1 MRTSKTP
8 NLIQAVFPVVFLIVL
23 LSLNV
28 MYFED
33 PLGGSNQT
41 ALFIAA
47 TVGGLIGWRNR
58 VPWQTMQQK
67 IVHTIH
73 SALPSILILFM
84 IGALSGAWMISG
96 VIPMMIYYGVD
107 LMHPSY
113 FLLAS
118 VLICSIVSLATGSSW
133 STIATIGVAIIGVGN
148 AFGLTPGLV
157 AGAIISG
164 AYFGDKMSPL
174 SDTTNLAPAIAGTD
188 LFTHIRYM
196 TLTTGPTMI
205 LTLLIFGIIGLFH
218 MDNSGAVDTEFI
230 KEGISATFNTS
241 PLLLLVPLL
250 LILIIV
256 KKVPPIPAM
265 IAGTALGILFALLF
279 QADLLNRMLSEG
291 SFQNKYQLLLQSVFG
306 GMSLQ
311 TGIGEVDELLSTGGM
326 RGMLDTVF
334 LILAALAFGGVMEA
348 CGFLK
353 KVTRTFLQFI
363 NGQTSLVGTTLLTCI
378 FFNITACDQY
388 LSIVIPGKMLQK
400 LYREKGLKP
409 EVLSRALEDSATVTS
424 VLVPWNS
431 CGATQAKVLGVPTLE
446 YLPYCFFNLIS
457 PFMNL
462 FITAVNYKIRKMT
475 KKTVEPL
482 ENHSPES

>member
-1 MRTSKTP
+1 MTKSP
-8 NLIQAVFPVVFLIVL
+8 NLLQAFLPVVLLIVL
-23 LSLNV
+23 LALNV
-28 MYFED
+28 LNFDD

-41 ALFIAA
+41 ALIIAA
-47 TVGGLIGWRNR
+47 TFGGLIGWYNGTG
-58 VPWQTMQQK
+58 WQLIQQK

-73 SALPSILILFM
+73 SALPSVLILFL
-84 IGALSGAWMISG
+84 IGALSGAWTISG

-107 LMHPSY
+107 IMHPSF
-113 FLLAS
+113 FLVAS
-118 VLICSIVSLATGSSW
+118 VVICSIVSLATGSSW
-133 STIATIGVAIIGVGN
+133 STIATMGVAIVGIGN

-196 TLTTGPTMI
+196 LFTTGPAMI
-205 LTLLIFGIIGLFH
+205 LTLVIFGVIGFFH
-218 MDNSGAVDTEFI
+218 SGESVAWGTDVI
-230 KEGISATFNTS
+230 KGQIANTFNVT
-241 PLLLLVPLL
+241 PWLLLVPLL
-250 LILIIV
+250 LIFIIV
-256 KKVPPIPAM
+256 RKVPAIPAM
-265 IAGTALGILFALLF
+265 LAGTALGIGFALLF
-279 QADLLNRMLSEG
+279 QGDLLEKMLESGNFGNR
-291 SFQNKYQLLLQSVFG
+291 YQLLLQAVFSGVDIQTGASEVDDLLSAG
-306 GMSLQ
+306 GM
-311 TGIGEVDELLSTGGM
+311 T
-326 RGMLDTVF
+326 GMLSTVF

-353 KVTRTFLQFI
+353 RVTRAFMSFI
-363 NGQTSLVGTTLLTCI
+363 VNQTSLVGTTLLTCI

-388 LSIVIPGKMLQK
+388 LSIVIPGKMLQR

-446 YLPYCFFNLIS
+446 YLPYCFFNLFS
-457 PFMNL
+457 PLVNIFV
-462 FITAVNYKIRKMT
+462 TAIDFKIRKICS
-475 KKTVEPL
+475 KDK
-482 ENHSPES
+482 